1 MKVAFASPL
10 PPMSSGIAD
19 YAADLLP
26 RLAAEGLELTLFYE
40 GSAPPGGELASA
52 FPCRPVRELRGA
64 AGEFDAVL
72 YQMGNSAAHHAE
84 IRRTLLEVPGVVAL
98 HEFQLHHLVREL
110 TLVAGDGAGYVEEM
124 RYSAGESGRRAAQRL
139 LDTHFPVDLWAYPL
153 FERVVD
159 GSLAVAVHSE
169 FARRRILARRP
180 GAWVERIPCPVE
192 VETLRPAA
200 PEERAAARAE
210 LGYGQDELVIGS
222 FGFVTPH
229 KRLEIALRAFAKLR
243 EERPDARLLICGEVS
258 PHYDFAT
265 HLLAAGERGVT
276 VTGRVPLERFDRA
289 LAAVDLAVNLRYPT
303 GGETSASLM
312 RLLGRG
318 VPTIV
323 SEHGSFAEIDDGAV
337 AKVPIGELEEE
348 LLGALFLR
356 AAGDREL
363 FAAIGRA
370 GRRFVLREHAPEA
383 SARAWRELLERVVG
397 RRRAV
402 EPAVPPLAP
411 WRSDDPRLAL
421 IATLGADLADL
432 GFADGDAATLGAVSS
447 ALAEL
452 DWAPRASVTGSE
464 RRR

>member
-1 MKVAFASPL
+1 MRVAFASPL
-10 PPMSSGIAD
+10 PPMTSGIAD
-19 YAADLLP
+19 YSADLVP

-40 GSAPPGGELASA
+40 GSVPPGELGAE
-52 FPCRPVRELRGA
+52 FDCRPVRELRAA
-64 AGEFDAVL
+64 AGAFDVAL
-72 YQMGNSAAHHAE
+72 YQMGNSAAHHAAIHRALME
-84 IRRTLLEVPGVVAL
+84 IPGVVAL

-159 GSLAVAVHSE
+159 RSLAVAVHSD
-169 FARRRILARRP
+169 FARQRILASRP
-180 GAWVERIPCPVE
+180 GAWVERIPFPVE
-192 VETLRPAA
+192 VESLRPPSA
-200 PEERAAARAE
+200 EERAAARAE
-210 LGYGQDELVIGS
+210 LGFGPDELVIGS

-229 KRLEIALRAFAKLR
+229 KRLEIVLRAFAKLR
-243 EERPDARLLICGEVS
+243 EEQPDARFLVCGEIS
-258 PHYDFAT
+258 PHYDFAA
-265 HLLAAGERGVT
+265 HLREAGERGVT
-276 VTGRVPLERFDRA
+276 VTGRIPLERFDRA

-323 SEHGSFAEIDDGAV
+323 SDHGSFAEIDDGAV

-356 AAGDREL
+356 AARDLEL
-363 FAAIGRA
+363 FAVIGRA

-383 SARAWRELLERVVG
+383 SARAWRELLERVAE
-397 RRRAV
+397 RRPAV
-402 EPAVPPLAP
+402 EAAVPPLAP
-411 WRSDDPRLAL
+411 WPADDPRLAL
-421 IATLGADLADL
+421 ISALGADLADL
-432 GFADGDAATLGAVSS
+432 GFADGDAVTLGAVAS

-452 DWAPRASVTGSE
+452 DWAPHAAATGTE